1 MLKIDRKNQSFTRL
15 EMPKLAEISILERYG
30 LQQYICNS
38 PEEFFGEIG
47 QELFLIGKEVK
58 PSDDVDDRIDI
69 LGLDKEGHA
78 VVIELKRGDHK
89 FQLLQAI
96 SYAGM
101 VSKWEP
107 NRFMRDLNKQD
118 RDKLERFL
126 DEEDT
131 EKVNREQRIILVA
144 EAFDYSVLVAA
155 DWLTEEFGVDIRCC
169 RIALATDSTSGAE
182 YLVCSTVFPEPKL
195 AEKTIRRGRI
205 ASGLAKLDW
214 PDWPNALGA
223 IQNKAIQGFF
233 TEEVNA
239 GQEKRLIPRGRFL
252 VYRDSKGKDRWW
264 VRAHDG
270 PHGNYAHVAQYGR
283 FEGDEDYWRR
293 GLKEVSVVNPLRM
306 KFYLETEA
314 EVQYFR
320 QTVREKANVA
330 WIEVSDETEDG
341 EVTES

>member
-1 MLKIDRKNQSFTRL
+1 MLKIDRQKQCFTRL
-15 EMPKLAEISILERYG
+15 EMPKLAEVSISERYG

-38 PEEFFGEIG
+38 PEEFFQEIG

-69 LGLDKEGHA
+69 LALDKQGHA

-89 FQLLQAI
+89 LQLLQAI

-101 VSKWEP
+101 VSSWDPE
-107 NRFMRDLNKQD
+107 RFLRDLNQQE

-131 EKVNREQRIILVA
+131 EKINREQRIILVA

-155 DWLTEEFGVDIRCC
+155 EWLTEKFGVDIRCC

-195 AEKTIRRGRI
+195 AEKTIRRGRL
-205 ASGLAKLDW
+205 AARPAKLNW
-214 PDWPNALGA
+214 PDWSNALAA

-239 GQEKRLIPRGRFL
+239 GRKKRLVPRGRYL
-252 VYRDSKGKDRWW
+252 VYQDSKGEDRWW

-270 PHGNYAHVAQYGR
+270 PQGSYAHVAQYGR

-293 GLKEVSVVNPLRM
+293 GLKEVSVVNPQKL

-314 EVQYFR
+314 DVQFFR
-320 QTVREKANVA
+320 QTVRDKANGA
-330 WIEVSDETEDG
+330 WIDEVEAAEDG
-341 EVTES
+341 EDSER